1 MAGLDCLEVIH
12 YPSWSGLV
20 QCTSPVMLRASGS
33 GDAYRCTEKGLWWS
47 VVRVDSE
54 KNSFGRGDKGIA
66 KAVRVGKRGI
76 H

>member
-12 YPSWSGLV
+12 YPSWSCLV

-54 KNSFGRGDKGIA
+54 KFFWGDKGNA

>member
-20 QCTSPVMLRASGS
+20 QCTSPVTLRASGS
-33 GDAYRCTEKGLWWS
+33 GDAYRCTGKGLWWS
-47 VVRVDSE
+47 VVRVDSAW
-54 KNSFGRGDKGIA
+54 GGDKGIA